1 LPLTTVPLNPGS
13 GGASVAVIQQP
24 DGSDMPVSGLAVSV
38 DGTATAQPITSANAF
53 PMQSQSVEALLIEQN
68 RILRCVVRGL
78 SILADV
84 DLNEGFYEA

>member
-1 LPLTTVPLNPGS
+1 
-13 GGASVAVIQQP
+13 
-24 DGSDMPVSGLAVSV
+24 
-38 DGTATAQPITSANAF
+38 
-53 PMQSQSVEALLIEQN
+53 MQSQSVEALLIEQN